1 MAILIWWRE
10 IIISLLVA
18 ACLWLVIAKQG
29 VDNDLQE
36 TTFKHEQLVK
46 QAELNAAN
54 IIITVQRQRQLDAE
68 NYANEINRLNDRY
81 AATVTSTNRMQQTIA
96 EYNTRLETLSRE
108 TVENYA
114 KVGTTLY
121 NECRKEYL
129 DLGYYAARLDAELD
143 KVTSVK
149 KPSK

>member
-1 MAILIWWRE
+1 MAILLWWRE
-10 IIISLLVA
+10 IVIALLVV
-18 ACLWLVIAKQG
+18 ACSWLVIAKQD
-29 VDNDLQE
+29 VENDLQE

-46 QAELNAAN
+46 QAQLNAAN

-81 AATVTSTNRMQQTIA
+81 AATVASTNRMQQTIA

-129 DLGYYAARLDAELD
+129 DLGYYTARLDAELD
-143 KVTSVK
+143 KVTTT
-149 KPSK
+149 KPRSK

>member
-18 ACLWLVIAKQG
+18 ACLWLVIAKQD
-29 VDNDLQE
+29 VENDLQE

-46 QAELNAAN
+46 QAQLNAAN

-81 AATVTSTNRMQQTIA
+81 AATVASTNRMQQTIA

-129 DLGYYAARLDAELD
+129 DLGYYTARLDAELD
-143 KVTSVK
+143 KVTTT
-149 KPSK
+149 KPRSK

>member
-18 ACLWLVIAKQG
+18 ACLWLVIAKQD
-29 VDNDLQE
+29 VENDLQE

-81 AATVTSTNRMQQTIA
+81 ATTVASTNRMQQTIA

-143 KVTSVK
+143 KVTTT
-149 KPSK
+149 KPRSK

>member
-18 ACLWLVIAKQG
+18 ACLWLVIAKQD
-29 VDNDLQE
+29 VENDLQE

-81 AATVTSTNRMQQTIA
+81 AATVASTNRMQQTIA

-143 KVTSVK
+143 KVTTT
-149 KPSK
+149 KPRSK